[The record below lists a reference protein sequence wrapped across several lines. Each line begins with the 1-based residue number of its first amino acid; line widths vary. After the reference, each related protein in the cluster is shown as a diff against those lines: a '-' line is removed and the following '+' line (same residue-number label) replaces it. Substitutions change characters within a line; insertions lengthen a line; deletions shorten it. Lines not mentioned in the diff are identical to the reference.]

1 MTAAIAPAPSR
12 PMPIARRPGLAA
24 ARLLH
29 LELRHNAMLWML
41 PVTIALFWLVTYR
54 KTMTMPPL
62 WNLRAANMQSGA
74 IVDFIVPVVG
84 AAAWMGSR
92 EARRRTADLVMIT
105 ARPRWARQLAAW
117 TLDHYF
123 QPR

>member
-24 ARLLH
+24 ARLLR

-74 IVDFIVPVVG
+74 IVDFVPPVVG
-84 AAAWMGSR
+84 AAARMGSR
-92 EARRRTADLVMIT
+92 EARPHITDLATI
-105 ARPRWARQLAAW
+105 APRPR
-117 TLDHYF
+117 
-123 QPR
+123 